1 MEWND
6 AGIVLSARKHGE
18 TSAILTL
25 LTRAHGLHAG
35 LVRGGAGKRARGVL
49 QPGNRVHARWRARL
63 SEHLGTFT
71 CELTATFAAALLDD
85 PPRLAGLSAA
95 CAVVEAAL
103 PERQPH
109 AAVFDGLVAFLGALE
124 SDAWPSAYVKWEL
137 GLLRELGFGLDL
149 SRCAAT
155 GQTDQLV
162 YVSPKSG
169 RAVSRA
175 AGEPYKARL
184 LPLPPFLLTEGE
196 AGDAGQ
202 VADGMKLTGYF
213 LERHVFGQR
222 DRPPPPARLRLAGR
236 LGPPAPG
243 TRKRARRP
251 RDRG

>member
-49 QPGNRVHARWRARL
+49 QPGNRVEARWRARL

-109 AAVFDGLVAFLGALE
+109 AAVFDGLVAFLGALG

-155 GQTDQLV
+155 GQSDQLA

-169 RAVSRA
+169 RAVSRPA
-175 AGEPYKARL
+175 AEPYKARL
-184 LPLPPFLLTEGE
+184 LPLPPFLLAEGKT
-196 AGDAGQ
+196 GDAGQ
-202 VADGMKLTGYF
+202 VADGLRLTGYF
-213 LERHVFGQR
+213 LDRHVFGQR

-236 LGPPAPG
+236 LGPPASGPP
-243 TRKRARRP
+243 KRARRP
-251 RDRG
+251 RAPV

>member
-49 QPGNRVHARWRARL
+49 QPGNRVQARWRARL

-95 CAVVEAAL
+95 CAVVAAAL

-109 AAVFDGLVAFLGALE
+109 AAVFDGLAAFLGTLE
-124 SDAWPSAYVKWEL
+124 SEAWPSAYVKWEL

-149 SRCAAT
+149 GRCAAT
-155 GQTDQLV
+155 GQADQLA

-169 RAVSRA
+169 RAVSLA

-184 LPLPPFLLTEGE
+184 LPLPPFLLAEGE

-202 VADGMKLTGYF
+202 VADGMRLTGYF
-213 LERHVFGQR
+213 LDRHVFGQR
-222 DRPPPPARLRLAGR
+222 DRPPPPARLRLVGR
-236 LGPPAPG
+236 LGP
-243 TRKRARRP
+243 RQRARRP

>member
-25 LTRAHGLHAG
+25 LTRAHGLHVG

-49 QPGNRVHARWRARL
+49 QPGNRVEARWRARL

-109 AAVFDGLVAFLGALE
+109 GAVFDGLAAFLGALG

-155 GQTDQLV
+155 GQTDQLA

-175 AGEPYKARL
+175 AAEPYKARL
-184 LPLPPFLLTEGE
+184 LPLPPFLLAEGE

-202 VADGMKLTGYF
+202 VADGLRLTGYF
-213 LERHVFGQR
+213 LERHVFGQH

-236 LGPPAPG
+236 LGRTG
-243 TRKRARRP
+243 S
-251 RDRG
+251 